1 MIEIPVYTAIRYMV
15 SDEDGQLR
23 GFNKKLDAQKFI
35 EDKPDCWIN
44 QVAPKTILVDE
55 CLI

>member
-1 MIEIPVYTAIRYMV
+1 MIEIPICTAIRYMV

-23 GFNKKLDAQKFI
+23 GFNKKRDAQKFI
-35 EDKPDCWIN
+35 EDKPGCWIDYIP
-44 QVAPKTILVDE
+44 PKKLLVEE

>member
-15 SDEDGQLR
+15 SDSDGQLR
-23 GFNKKLDAQKFI
+23 GFNTKREASKFI
-35 EDKPDCWIN
+35 QDKPDCWIDYIP
-44 QVAPKTILVDE
+44 PKKLLVEE